1 MNVVV
6 SVDVLKRLAM
16 APQNVSINNALVQ
29 AGMAPDLV
37 TRILEDDDTPQVGDW
52 RAERCLV
59 LRQWHTAST
68 CTVSHETGVDHYP
81 VDYLKGLPLI
91 DVGCDDD
98 VATHMAA
105 ML

>member
-29 AGMAPDLV
+29 AGMAHDLV
-37 TRILEDDDTPQVGDW
+37 TRILEEDDTPQVGDW
-52 RAERCLV
+52 RAEQVLV
-59 LRQWHTAST
+59 LTSGATAY
-68 CTVSHETGVDHYP
+68 CQVSHEAGVSYYP
-81 VDYLKGLPLI
+81 WSYLAGLPLI
-91 DVGCDDD
+91 DVNADDD

>member
-52 RAERCLV
+52 RAEQVLV
-59 LRQWHTAST
+59 LVPDGPRGFD
-68 CTVSHETGVDHYP
+68 CSHELGISHYP
-81 VDYLKGLPLI
+81 MAYLRGLPLI

>member
-1 MNVVV
+1 VNVVV
-6 SVDVLKRLAM
+6 STDVLARLAL
-16 APQNVSINNALVQ
+16 APANHSVHNALMS

-37 TRILEDDDTPQVGDW
+37 TRILDGDDTPQVGDW

-59 LRQWHTAST
+59 LTESPMGTT
-68 CTVSHETGVDHYP
+68 CTVSNEPGIEAYP
-81 VDYLKGLPLI
+81 VDYLRGLPLI

-98 VATHMAA
+98 VAQHMAA

>member
-29 AGMAPDLV
+29 AGMAHDLV
-37 TRILEDDDTPQVGDW
+37 TRILEEDDTPQVGDW
-52 RAERCLV
+52 RAESVLV
-59 LRQWHTAST
+59 LERNGHYGFF
-68 CTVSHETGVDHYP
+68 VSNEPGAEVYVT
-81 VDYLKGLPLI
+81 DYLRGLPLI
-91 DVGCDDD
+91 DVNATDD